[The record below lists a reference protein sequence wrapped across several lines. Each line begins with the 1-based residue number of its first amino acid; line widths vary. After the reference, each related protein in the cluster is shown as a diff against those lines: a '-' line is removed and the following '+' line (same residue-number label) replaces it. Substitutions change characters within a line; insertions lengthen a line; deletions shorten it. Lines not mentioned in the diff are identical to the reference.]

1 MHPFSIFY
9 IAGSRHQTPDT
20 ADERVRDLPPR
31 QHQYQAGPRPNTHP
45 SRQPLRRDH
54 RRDERRRMTD
64 EEDTVM
70 DSQDVSSV
78 DRGELQNK
86 VLVTINI
93 EWWRTQGCFFS
104 LHLALYYLCSNT
116 FWFP

>member
-1 MHPFSIFY
+1 LPTPNYVFY
-9 IAGSRHQTPDT
+9 TTGSRHQTPDT

-78 DRGELQNK
+78 DRGEL
-86 VLVTINI
+86 
-93 EWWRTQGCFFS
+93 
-104 LHLALYYLCSNT
+104 
-116 FWFP
+116 

>member
-1 MHPFSIFY
+1 MLHIISFTLILSLPPFSIFY

-31 QHQYQAGPRPNTHP
+31 QHQYQTGPRPNTHP

-78 DRGELQNK
+78 DRGKLCNTLSVIISSQ
-86 VLVTINI
+86 L
-93 EWWRTQGCFFS
+93 WWT
-104 LHLALYYLCSNT
+104 
-116 FWFP
+116 